1 MYIRMKQYVDLFL
14 LAVLIIFLYDIP
26 EFLNDIV
33 NNTLGKLALLGGV
46 VTLLYKVGNTSG
58 ILAALIYILLIHKK
72 KEGFSVSFGITREGM
87 TKDGNDDDDE
97 GEKSSDKKGDEA
109 LKKKVKRLE
118 KNQKKLQKEMDKK
131 KDGGKDE
138 EEKEKKEDEEEEED
152 GKESFKNFSNSYHL
166 KLNDLTEV
174 NTVKGINFRNRTDMD
189 RDIKISA
196 EKNKIKATAAR
207 IDGTM

>member
-26 EFLNDIV
+26 EFVNDIV

-46 VTLLYKVGNTSG
+46 VALLYKVGNTSG

-87 TKDGNDDDDE
+87 TDEDDE

-118 KNQKKLQKEMDKK
+118 KIKKIAKAMEKEKSDEEDEEKK
-131 KDGGKDE
+131 EKKDE
-138 EEKEKKEDEEEEED
+138 EDEEED

-174 NTVKGINFRNRTDMD
+174 NTVKGN
-189 RDIKISA
+189 
-196 EKNKIKATAAR
+196 
-207 IDGTM
+207 

>member
-87 TKDGNDDDDE
+87 KPDDDDE

-118 KNQKKLQKEMDKK
+118 KNQKKLQKAMDKK

>member
-1 MYIRMKQYVDLFL
+1 MKQYVDLFL

-33 NNTLGKLALLGGV
+33 NNTLGKLVLLSGV
-46 VTLLYKVGNTSG
+46 VCMLYSFGNTSG
-58 ILAALIYILLIHKK
+58 ILAALIFILLIHKT
-72 KEGFSVSFGITREGM
+72 KEGFEVSFGITREGY
-87 TKDGNDDDDE
+87 E
-97 GEKSSDKKGDEA
+97 GESKSDEKSSDKKGNEA
-109 LKKKVKRLE
+109 LKKKIKRLE
-118 KNQKKLQKEMDKK
+118 KNQKKIQAQMEDKDDDSDKEKK
-131 KDGGKDE
+131 KKEKKEEDEDE
-138 EEKEKKEDEEEEED
+138 EEKEEFVGNRE
-152 GKESFKNFSNSYHL
+152 GYKNFSNSYHL

-189 RDIKISA
+189 RDLKISA

>member
-26 EFLNDIV
+26 EFVNDIV

-46 VTLLYKVGNTSG
+46 VALLYKVGNTSG

-87 TKDGNDDDDE
+87 TDEDDE

-118 KNQKKLQKEMDKK
+118 KNQKKLQKAMEKK
-131 KDGGKDE
+131 KSDE
-138 EEKEKKEDEEEEED
+138 EDEE
-152 GKESFKNFSNSYHL
+152 KRRKRMKKMKRKMVKKVL
-166 KLNDLTEV
+166 KILA
-174 NTVKGINFRNRTDMD
+174 TVI
-189 RDIKISA
+189 I
-196 EKNKIKATAAR
+196 
-207 IDGTM
+207 

>member
-26 EFLNDIV
+26 EFVNDIV

-46 VTLLYKVGNTSG
+46 VALLYKVGNTSG

-87 TKDGNDDDDE
+87 TDEDEE

-118 KNQKKLQKEMDKK
+118 KNQKKLQKAMEKK
-131 KDGGKDE
+131 KSDEEDEEKKEKKDE
-138 EEKEKKEDEEEEED
+138 EDEEED

>member
-26 EFLNDIV
+26 EFVNDIV

-46 VTLLYKVGNTSG
+46 VALLYKVGNTSG

-87 TKDGNDDDDE
+87 TDEDDE
-97 GEKSSDKKGDEA
+97 GEKSSDKKGDES

-118 KNQKKLQKEMDKK
+118 KNQKKLQKAMDKK
-131 KDGGKDE
+131 KSDE
-138 EEKEKKEDEEEEED
+138 EDEEKKEKKDDDDEEED